1 MTHDSVSDGRPQGR
15 GVKDGRPLRVI
26 VVGASSGIGRSIALG
41 LAAEGA
47 HVALLARRLDR
58 LKAAADEA
66 GEHAVPIVCDVTDA
80 ESCSAA
86 VAEAASAL
94 GGVDG
99 LVFATAAW
107 AAAPVE
113 QTDAE
118 MWGRLFATNVTGA
131 ALVTSAALPHLAAS
145 GGAAVYLSSISA
157 SLGPPWPYIG
167 AYATSKAALDKL
179 VEVWQVEHPDVGF
192 TRLTIGDCLGGEG
205 DSATGIVSGADPDM
219 LNLAVAKWVE
229 LGYVT
234 GHFIDVDQVLDAAAS
249 ILRFGRSGTI
259 ASMTVV
265 PRFPTPPTGD
275 TPS

>member
-1 MTHDSVSDGRPQGR
+1 MTRDSVSNGLVPGR

-58 LKAAADEA
+58 LKAAAEEA

-80 ESCSAA
+80 GSCTAA
-86 VAEAASAL
+86 ISEAAAAL

-99 LVFATAAW
+99 LVYATAAW

-113 QTDAE
+113 ETDAE
-118 MWGRLFATNVTGA
+118 TWNRLLTTNVTGA
-131 ALVTSAALPHLAAS
+131 ALVTSAALPHLSAA

-157 SLGPPWPYIG
+157 SVGPPWPFIG

-219 LNLAVAKWVE
+219 LNRAVTKWAE
-229 LGYVT
+229 MGYVT
-234 GHFIDVDQVLDAAAS
+234 GNFIDVEQVLDAAS
-249 ILRFGRSGTI
+249 SVLRFGRSGTI
-259 ASMTVV
+259 TSMTVV
-265 PRFPTPPTGD
+265 PRFPTPGEPQG
-275 TPS
+275 